1 MKVAPGGAFPKQIIE
16 FVDTD
21 FVIAEKTEY
30 KRIHTFANIEK
41 NRFLCNMKWLHNL
54 LKGVSVTGALFVF
67 QACYGSPQHPLYE
80 TGEAPM
86 RFSLVS
92 DQTGK
97 PLEGIDIL
105 TKSCKNGDFIQIGTT
120 GADGTCDVNI
130 PFIRNEEGP
139 LIHFSDGK
147 GVYVS
152 QDTTLTDLRERDI
165 VIKMEQCL

>member
-1 MKVAPGGAFPKQIIE
+1 
-16 FVDTD
+16 
-21 FVIAEKTEY
+21 
-30 KRIHTFANIEK
+30 
-41 NRFLCNMKWLHNL
+41 MKWLHNL

-97 PLEGIDIL
+97 PLE
-105 TKSCKNGDFIQIGTT
+105 GDFIQIGTT